1 MLSKSS
7 GKSSRICHFRRV
19 YGGTFVIGSVSIFPR
34 TKFGLLPVELAQPG
48 EILQTVF
55 SFPVLPFRLEVRV
68 ASDPGPLT
76 AVDGDDQSDGAG
88 SCGHNLQDAF
98 EHVAHAIIIG
108 VAVVRYRCDLVEAID
123 YDAHL
128 VRRMASFQKPFYG
141 I

>member
-1 MLSKSS
+1 MPFK
-7 GKSSRICHFRRV
+7 RV
-19 YGGTFVIGSVSIFPR
+19 YGGIFVIGSVPMFPR
-34 TKFGLLPVELAQPG
+34 MKFGLLPVELAQPG
-48 EILQTVF
+48 EILQTVI
-55 SFPVLPFRLEVRV
+55 SVPELPFRLEVRV
-68 ASDPGPLT
+68 VSDPGPLT

-98 EHVAHAIIIG
+98 EHVAHVIVVIG

-128 VRRMASFQKPFYG
+128 VRGMASFQKSFHD